1 MTETTNYE
9 DENLELEEKLMT
21 EAIETWLQCRRNLP
35 DKSDVTGKMLMPEH
49 KTTQEIIDD
58 LQPMYPIDPITIAKV
73 MKQHEYSMIT
83 ERDGSVKWAIWRDFD
98 FTV

>member
-1 MTETTNYE
+1 MTDTNLN
-9 DENLELEEKLMT
+9 DDSLELEDKLMT
-21 EAIETWLQCRRNLP
+21 EAIETWLQCRSNLP
-35 DKSDVTGKMLMPEH
+35 TKSQVTMQPLMPEH

-58 LQPMYPIDPITIAKV
+58 LQPMMPIDAMTVARV
-73 MKQHEYSMIT
+73 MKQHEYSMMT